1 MIENRA
7 RKAFNE
13 SGHRPCQDEVVP
25 TCPDFESVRSYV
37 SESPVTATVP
47 DETVNLRVN
56 RLPHYRMMPGNVWD
70 GC

>member
-1 MIENRA
+1 MVVVGIENPAQNDVSGPRHA
-7 RKAFNE
+7 RGTLTLYLHVL
-13 SGHRPCQDEVVP
+13 SEVTP
-25 TCPDFESVRSYV
+25 
-37 SESPVTATVP
+37 ESPVTATVP